1 MASIRTIKGNK
12 YSRVR
17 WWVGYGCYKEKTISL
32 STKDDA
38 VADYRNRI
46 VTKKEYLIKQG
57 VEYEFEWENNDGENK
72 QIVYTLIEAVEEYL
86 EYLERYGR
94 KANTIRSRRESYNS
108 FMKCIGKTFPVQ
120 RLDVNTINKFIDN
133 RKGKLNDNGI
143 NMKLGHI
150 RGLLN
155 HLHFEKEV
163 LNKAIKVKKIK
174 ADPKEPSYL
183 NQANIEEIMALD
195 WLDDHYKNVFR
206 FYWETGCRLRE
217 PYTSYIKNGD
227 WLIITKTKNG
237 RVKKV
242 KLQPHHIPI
251 VNEIYAKLEQCNTS
265 HKIFGDY
272 YGRMFKKVARAINR
286 GELHFHNLRDTY
298 AVIRYYETRDIYA
311 VSNELCHSSVTT
323 TEKYAN
329 FFSFNELKDDFP
341 KLVEGNSIYSLAD
354 GSKKH
359 TKLRDGNPRM
369 AKSYI
374 PLHGGVNSL
383 HG

>member
-17 WWVGYGCYKEKTISL
+17 WWVGYGYKEKTISL

-163 LNKAIKVKKIK
+163 LNKPIKVKKSKLI
-174 ADPKEPSYL
+174 PKNHL
-183 NQANIEEIMALD
+183 
-195 WLDDHYKNVFR
+195 
-206 FYWETGCRLRE
+206 T
-217 PYTSYIKNGD
+217 
-227 WLIITKTKNG
+227 
-237 RVKKV
+237 
-242 KLQPHHIPI
+242 
-251 VNEIYAKLEQCNTS
+251 
-265 HKIFGDY
+265 
-272 YGRMFKKVARAINR
+272 
-286 GELHFHNLRDTY
+286 
-298 AVIRYYETRDIYA
+298 
-311 VSNELCHSSVTT
+311 
-323 TEKYAN
+323 
-329 FFSFNELKDDFP
+329 
-341 KLVEGNSIYSLAD
+341 
-354 GSKKH
+354 
-359 TKLRDGNPRM
+359 
-369 AKSYI
+369 
-374 PLHGGVNSL
+374 
-383 HG
+383 